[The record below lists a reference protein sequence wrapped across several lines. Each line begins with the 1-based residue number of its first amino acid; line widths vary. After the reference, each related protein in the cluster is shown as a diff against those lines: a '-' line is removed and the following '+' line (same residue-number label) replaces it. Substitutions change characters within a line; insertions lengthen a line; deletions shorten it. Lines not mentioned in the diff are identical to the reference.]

1 MTEFDR
7 HPRRLLPGHGGPLDA
22 DETRRR
28 LDKVAP
34 VPSRLAASG

>member
-1 MTEFDR
+1 MTALDR
-7 HPRRLLPGHGGPLDA
+7 RPQRLLPGHGGPLDA

-34 VPSRLAASG
+34 VTDRPAASG